1 MENYV
6 GKHWLVDLITFDKVL
21 LKKVDLVQEKILEVS
36 QKSSLNILKTAFHQ
50 FEPEGAT
57 GILLLTESHLS
68 IHTWP
73 EKNLVTL
80 DIFSCSEDFD
90 FENFLGLLK
99 KAFNAKEISFS
110 ENKRGFTKNLET
122 NFVR

>member
-1 MENYV
+1 MKNYV
-6 GKHWLVDLITFDKVL
+6 GKHWLVDLITFDKSL
-21 LKKVDLVQEKILEVS
+21 LEKVDLVKEKILEIS

-50 FEPEGAT
+50 FEPEGVT

-80 DIFSCSEDFD
+80 DLFSCNEKFD
-90 FENFLGLLK
+90 FENFLELLK
-99 KAFNAKEISFS
+99 KAFRAKEVIFS

>member
-6 GKHWLVDLITFDKVL
+6 GKHWLVDLITLDKFL
-21 LKKVDLVQEKILEVS
+21 LEKVDLVQEKILEVAK
-36 QKSSLNILKTAFHQ
+36 KSSLNILKTAFHQ
-50 FEPEGAT
+50 FEPEGVT

-80 DIFSCSEDFD
+80 DLFSCNDDFD
-90 FENFLGLLK
+90 FESFLELLK
-99 KAFNAKEISFS
+99 DTFKANEINFS
-110 ENKRGFTKNLET
+110 ETKRGFTKKTET